1 MANER
6 EREQWSGAM
15 GAVWVR
21 RQEDLD
27 GLMGPVTDLLMER
40 AGLGRGERV
49 LDLGCGAGDSTLAAA
64 RAVGPEGRVTG
75 FDAAA
80 QLLELGRARAAAAD
94 LDNID
99 WHQGDAQTDTVP
111 GAPFDAAVS
120 RFGVMFFADPVAAF
134 ANLRAQLRPG
144 ARVTL
149 AAWGS
154 AAENPWFRIPAR
166 IAADRLGAPPP
177 GDPRAPGPLAFADPD
192 YVLPLLRAGGLLD
205 AEAEVHD
212 IHLRH
217 PGGAAALGQLATE
230 VGPAARILRLA
241 EAGEADRAAL
251 RVEVE
256 AALRAFDTPEGA
268 AIPSRIMI
276 YRATA

>member
-1 MANER
+1 MANES
-6 EREQWSGAM
+6 ERAQWAGAM
-15 GAVWVR
+15 GAIWVR

-27 GLMGPVTDLLMER
+27 VLMGPVTDLLMER
-40 AGLGRGERV
+40 AGLRPGERV

-80 QLLELGRARAAAAD
+80 QLLELGRARAGAAG
-94 LDNID
+94 LRNIE
-99 WHQGDAQTDTVP
+99 WHIGDAQTDAVP
-111 GAPFDAAVS
+111 GAPFDAALS
-120 RFGVMFFADPVAAF
+120 RFGVMFFSDPVAAF

-149 AAWGS
+149 AAWGP
-154 AAENPWFRIPAR
+154 AAENPWFRVPAR

-177 GDPRAPGPLAFADPD
+177 GDPHAPGPLAFADPEH
-192 YVLPLLRAGGLLD
+192 VLPLLRAGGLAD
-205 AEAEVHD
+205 AAAEAHD

-217 PGGAAALGQLATE
+217 PGGSAALGQLATE

-241 EAGEADRAAL
+241 DAGDADRAAL

-256 AALRAFDTPEGA
+256 AALRTYDTPEGA
-268 AIPSRIMI
+268 AIPSRIMV